1 MQIVGKFY
9 DKHGKLHNGIH
20 KVDSKGRVELVK
32 EMEEITFEEA
42 HNQEELL
49 DKEAIDRFRL
59 DIEETGLLVA
69 VKDEDTVLR
78 YTDGGEIN
86 SHKVY
91 YYGKDLELAFMCQD
105 RAFDCLAY
113 IAHQHKEHKDF
124 AYDFVYRYLE
134 LRENPEADFEY
145 LIELAE
151 SKEMITIMNEI

>member
-1 MQIVGKFY
+1 MQIVGNFY
-9 DKHGKLHNGIH
+9 DKYGKLRNGIH
-20 KVDSKGRVELVK
+20 KVDSKGRAIIVK
-32 EMEEITFEEA
+32 EINEISFKEA
-42 HNQEELL
+42 KNQEELL
-49 DKEAIDRFRL
+49 DKEAIERFRL

-113 IAHQHKEHKDF
+113 IAHQHEEYKDF
-124 AYDFVYRYLE
+124 AYEFVYRYLE
-134 LRENPEADFEY
+134 LRENPKADFDY
-145 LIELAE
+145 LIKLSK
-151 SKEMITIMNEI
+151 SKEMVSIMNEI